1 MAEHVLSGHVRVEER
16 ARGRRVWIA
25 EYQRVDGSRT
35 RKTLGPA
42 WVRPSGK
49 RTARGAV
56 LWRAGHG
63 SKPDDSYLTPAE
75 ANERL
80 ARLLD
85 AERRRPAPAVRAPK
99 AKKFGEAIDAFL
111 HHSEHVAGV
120 EETTLRGY
128 RVASGMLADEEFPR
142 ETPVRTITS
151 ERIDAY
157 QARLLT
163 TPVDRGGREPR
174 PLRRK
179 TVRNRMLILSGIL
192 QRARAL
198 GWIAANP
205 AREIRIVPDPGA
217 NPDFNVL
224 TPKQVEAVAAAMTVI
239 PDGELPLMRNGLVD
253 ERSVA
258 VMRACRAIWAEAVR
272 LAAYTGLRF
281 GELRDLRWRDVDWHG
296 RNLHVRR
303 NTPTS
308 APAGVRSKRPK
319 GRRGRSL
326 PLIDQA
332 VDVLKRLEQA
342 GVPTGPDDLVLPNTA
357 GGMLDAGKVR
367 AAFYAGLA
375 RAGLGYMRQKDNPIT
390 LHDLRHT
397 FGTLGVRTAPVTDMQ
412 HYLGH
417 AQIQTTMRYVHF
429 RPRNE
434 AAARLSEAF
443 ASEE

>member
-1 MAEHVLSGHVRVEER
+1 
-16 ARGRRVWIA
+16 
-25 EYQRVDGSRT
+25 
-35 RKTLGPA
+35 
-42 WVRPSGK
+42 
-49 RTARGAV
+49 V

-63 SKPDDSYLTPAE
+63 SKPDDSYLTPVE

-85 AERRRPAPAVRAPK
+85 AERRRPVPAMRVPK
-99 AKKFGEAIDAFL
+99 PKTFGEAIDVFL

-128 RVASGMLADEEFPR
+128 RVTAGMLAAEEFPR
-142 ETPVRTITS
+142 ETPVRSVTA

-157 QARLLT
+157 QTRLLT
-163 TPVDRGGREPR
+163 TPVGRGRREPR

-179 TVRNRMLILSGIL
+179 TVRNRMLVLSGIL

-198 GWIAANP
+198 GWIGANP
-205 AREIRIVPDPGA
+205 VSEIRIVPDPGA
-217 NPDFNVL
+217 NPDFNVFS
-224 TPKQVEAVAAAMTVI
+224 PKQVEMVAAAITVI
-239 PDGELPLMRNGLVD
+239 PDRELPMMRNGLVD

-258 VMRACRAIWAEAVR
+258 VMRACRTIWSEAVR

-319 GRRGRSL
+319 GRRARSL

-332 VDVLKRLEQA
+332 VDVLRRLERA
-342 GVPTGPDDLVLPNTA
+342 GVPTGPNDLVLPNTA
-357 GGMLDAGKVR
+357 GGILDAGKVR
-367 AAFYAGLA
+367 GGFYATLA
-375 RAGLGYMRQKDNPIT
+375 RAGLGYMREKENPIT

-412 HYLGH
+412 EYLGH

-429 RPRNE
+429 RPRND
-434 AAARLSEAF
+434 AAKRLSEAF
-443 ASEE
+443 ASEG